1 MRKAPLLIAAV
12 ALLLGIVC
20 VGFAQ
25 AELKPVDIVSFA
37 HYDRLKEDV
46 TLIGRLAGQPDL
58 ADKLESMLTS
68 TAQSKGLPGLD
79 TKRPW
84 GVAYLTDGGPM
95 PAIYA
100 FVPVTDLKPLMEA
113 AKSDPRLAA
122 AIKLDNDV
130 YVIEGSGMPL
140 FVQQKGTWAVITNA
154 RNNLANAP
162 ADPLKLLGNLP
173 KDYDVAVRF
182 LIKNIPEQLRQM
194 GMSQLQA
201 AANGAMPIP
210 ARANNSSRS
219 FPSSRNCST
228 IWTR

>member
-1 MRKAPLLIAAV
+1 MVCGGQRISSKSASATTNYLTSFHSGLVAAIMANSFHSWPCFRVSVPRKGERIVRKAPLLIAAV

-154 RNNLANAP
+154 RNNRPTAGRP
-162 ADPLKLLGNLP
+162 A
-173 KDYDVAVRF
+173 
-182 LIKNIPEQLRQM
+182 ET
-194 GMSQLQA
+194 
-201 AANGAMPIP
+201 
-210 ARANNSSRS
+210 AR
-219 FPSSRNCST
+219 
-228 IWTR
+228 